1 LKRVTLLGPQ
11 EREPIV
17 YLRVSKE
24 SISTKRQSLPQSG
37 PPFLCRCV
45 RSTTV
50 GRKGRSRL
58 GHLHTSKGNRTLLQ
72 WDGFRA
78 RHPSP
83 RTGSVLGLAS
93 RYGVDLDEGPIDQT
107 LFPVGRKPCH
117 TRPGRRAWEPTKS
130 TQLDATRQTTATCAI
145 PRRARRWKVLMDE
158 PGVVRGT
165 KGKVFANLDAQVR
178 VDIRMLA
185 TRQIESNSI
194 LSSA

>member
-1 LKRVTLLGPQ
+1 MTLLGPQ

-24 SISTKRQSLPQSG
+24 SISTKRQSLSQSD
-37 PPFLCRCV
+37 PPFLFRCV

-58 GHLHTSKGNRTLLQ
+58 GHLHASQDNRTLLQ

-107 LFPVGRKPCH
+107 LFPIGRKPCH
-117 TRPGRRAWEPTKS
+117 TRAGRRAWKPTKS

-145 PRRARRWKVLMDE
+145 PRRVQTMEGVDGRTGRRTWHEGK
-158 PGVVRGT
+158 GVCKSRRSGQSGHT
-165 KGKVFANLDAQVR
+165 HACNTADR
-178 VDIRMLA
+178 I
-185 TRQIESNSI
+185 
-194 LSSA
+194 